1 MFQLANGTFVPEEPT
16 PADLFALL
24 DDEYAR
30 AILAATSEQATSAPA
45 LAEACDASHP
55 TIYRRI
61 DRLKDQN
68 LLAERTEPE
77 SRWTPPPGLRG
88 ALRRPDRRSRR
99 RGVRYRGRSGGG
111 HRRSLHP
118 SLEGFAVIESDV
130 ALQFLVGPEDLST
143 LLTAVTLVG
152 IVLGLIVGYQA
163 YRGYRRNDSPAMF
176 WLALGLVL
184 LVVVPLPL
192 SLALSVLD
200 SAGLVSLP
208 ALGAF
213 LPLVRKTA
221 NVGGLL
227 CILYALYGRD

>member
-1 MFQLANGTFVPEEPT
+1 M
-16 PADLFALL
+16 
-24 DDEYAR
+24 
-30 AILAATSEQATSAPA
+30 
-45 LAEACDASHP
+45 
-55 TIYRRI
+55 
-61 DRLKDQN
+61 
-68 LLAERTEPE
+68 
-77 SRWTPPPGLRG
+77 
-88 ALRRPDRRSRR
+88 
-99 RGVRYRGRSGGG
+99 
-111 HRRSLHP
+111 
-118 SLEGFAVIESDV
+118 IESDV